1 MSKKEELLN
10 LIKKLKDLN
19 LRELE
24 FLKQDAL
31 DEKTVKE
38 FIEKKNKLRK
48 TIDNHIKQL
57 ELNSEEKSKIKNI
70 FIELLEYE
78 QEIGNA
84 YKQRVLNV
92 RDGLFYINTERKL
105 RETYGKGGMSFL
117 MDEDKNLK

>member
-57 ELNSEEKSKIKNI
+57 ELNSEEKSEIKNI